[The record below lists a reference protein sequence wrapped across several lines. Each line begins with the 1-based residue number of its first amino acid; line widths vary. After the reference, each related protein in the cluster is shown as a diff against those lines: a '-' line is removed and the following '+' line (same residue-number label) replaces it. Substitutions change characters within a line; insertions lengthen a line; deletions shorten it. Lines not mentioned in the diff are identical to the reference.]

1 MLSWRPDADGC
12 IYCHWLLGDVICVCR
27 SGWGQ
32 LPQAGPALVS
42 GTCRD
47 AAFAPLFRDYVTYNI
62 SPPPIP
68 FPTSLWLSA
77 CRREVTRPLK
87 FRAPLLELLR
97 QSRKIVA
104 WEAGG
109 AFPSIICGFVVVRSR
124 AAPVPLPQLSVLPT
138 RPPGAP
144 GRRGAPLRRLQRQVG
159 ETESR
164 GKWFHHFLLICVVYR
179 VTYIKEEKAALMS
192 ELQFN
197 LSRKKHF
204 HFRPQIHE
212 NALKRVASP
221 IVAEPQYG
229 SSFVTRF
236 FERKKKYILLIN
248 A

>member
-1 MLSWRPDADGC
+1 MTTWCRWVYLLSLAAGRCDLCLQVWVRPAPTGGPCSGVRDLQGC
-12 IYCHWLLGDVICVCR
+12 CFCAFI
-27 SGWGQ
+27 SGLRHLQ
-32 LPQAGPALVS
+32 HK
-42 GTCRD
+42 
-47 AAFAPLFRDYVTYNI
+47 
-62 SPPPIP
+62 PPPIP